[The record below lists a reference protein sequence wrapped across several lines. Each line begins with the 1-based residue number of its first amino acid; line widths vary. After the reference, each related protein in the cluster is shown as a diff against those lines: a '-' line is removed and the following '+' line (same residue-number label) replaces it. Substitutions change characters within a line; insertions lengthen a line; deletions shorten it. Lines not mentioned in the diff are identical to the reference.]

1 MTKSTQNN
9 GSLDIEAQTPLQ
21 ASDSVGVAMMDVLRS
36 SLSLSF
42 GSANANPHS
51 TLAEEFNL
59 SNRIHSSRWWN

>member
-1 MTKSTQNN
+1 MTKNTENS

-42 GSANANPHS
+42 GSANPHS

-59 SNRIHSSRWWN
+59 SSRIHSSRWWS